1 MRAAIAVASVKGRC
15 LPVMLASCREYA
27 WMSKVYLRT
36 PIDAPRRDV
45 YRQLRGVPRNF
56 GDDYNE
62 IIDEV
67 FSDGNDYAIVA
78 NDDVVL
84 TPTSV
89 ELLIEDYKTVEA
101 EYGDRVGW
109 VCSRCDAARP
119 LQNVRSNPY
128 DEQVEYFRYPWE
140 SCILQMEAISPIF
153 GIISR
158 RVWEEAKFPPLNW
171 FSDDVHCMDLSAKG
185 YKHFLSRSYVH
196 HVGSDT
202 TGMDGEKLTLAAMP
216 WIRANRPQ
224 YAAQWFGVQQ

>member
-1 MRAAIAVASVKGRC
+1 MRFAIAVASVKGRC

-27 WMSKVYLRT
+27 PTARVYLRT
-36 PIDAPRRDV
+36 PVDAPRREV

-56 GDDYNE
+56 GEDYNE
-62 IIDEV
+62 VIDAV
-67 FSDGNDYAIVA
+67 FADGNDFAIVA

-89 ELLIEDYKTVEA
+89 EMLVEDYRMVED
-101 EYGDRVGW
+101 EYGDLVGW

-119 LQNVRSNPY
+119 MQNVRSNPF
-128 DEQVEYFRYPWE
+128 DESMNYFRFPWE
-140 SCILQMEAISPIF
+140 SCILPMDVISPIF

-158 RVWEEAKFPPLNW
+158 DAWRQSKFPPLNW
-171 FSDDVHCMDLSAKG
+171 YSDDVHCQDLGAKG

-202 TGMDGEKLTLAAMP
+202 TGMDGEKLTLASVP
-216 WIRANRPQ
+216 WIRENRPQ
-224 YAAQWFGVQQ
+224 YANQWFGVEQ